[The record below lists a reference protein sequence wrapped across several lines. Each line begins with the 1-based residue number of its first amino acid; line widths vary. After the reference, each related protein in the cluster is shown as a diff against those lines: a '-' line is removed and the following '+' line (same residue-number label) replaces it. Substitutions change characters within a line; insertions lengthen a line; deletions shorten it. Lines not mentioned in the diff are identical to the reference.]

1 MHRQFLRVAAAADF
15 SPFIHFGEDFVH
27 GWILSSH
34 VIKNLLNHL
43 IPATLLFEVGASLVI
58 RDGCLEAVGCDLV
71 ITVTH
76 DSGSPVGEE
85 YLGTIKLRV
94 KQVNLLLAEALAMS
108 LVLILSTVD
117 VVADVVDLALS
128 LLDSCVQLHSLL
140 RCMLQVLLQVGD
152 LAGELALGGAILRV
166 LLLDLGQVLELDSL
180 SFEDATLHILD

>member
-1 MHRQFLRVAAAADF
+1 
-15 SPFIHFGEDFVH
+15 
-27 GWILSSH
+27 
-34 VIKNLLNHL
+34 
-43 IPATLLFEVGASLVI
+43 
-58 RDGCLEAVGCDLV
+58 
-71 ITVTH
+71 
-76 DSGSPVGEE
+76 
-85 YLGTIKLRV
+85 
-94 KQVNLLLAEALAMS
+94 MS
-108 LVLILSTVD
+108 LVLLLSTVD